1 MTRPALYFDED
12 ACDGVFRAGLVG
24 NEARIVFA
32 LGVAVRGASDLHHL
46 EYAAANGLVLVTYN
60 RGDFARLHYGWV
72 ASGVTNS
79 GILLLF
85 QQRFDGKK
93 ELRLIREFLSRE
105 TAEGMQDQ
113 LRFITQYDV
122 DG

>member
-1 MTRPALYFDED
+1 MSQPGLYFDED
-12 ACDGVFRAGLVG
+12 ASKHLFRSGLI
-24 NEARIVFA
+24 EARLTFA
-32 LGVAVRGASDLHHL
+32 PVADMNGATDDQQLG
-46 EYAAANGLVLVTYN
+46 YAAANGLVLVSYN

-72 ASGVTNS
+72 ASGVTHS